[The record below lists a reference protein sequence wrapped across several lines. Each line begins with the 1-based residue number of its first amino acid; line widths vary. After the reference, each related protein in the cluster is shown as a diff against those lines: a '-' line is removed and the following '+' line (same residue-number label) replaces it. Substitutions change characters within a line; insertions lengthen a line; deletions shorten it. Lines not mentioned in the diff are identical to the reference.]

1 MKIQT
6 EHIEFELKNEL
17 LNLLPEKAI
26 YWSKESALIVADL
39 HFGKVGHFRKYGIPI
54 PKNVYADNLG
64 KLSQLLAN
72 YSVTKLIVIGDMF
85 HSHYNNEIE
94 VFKKWRLKYPS
105 LVIQLIVGNHDIL
118 KDEVYQSLQI
128 DALKTHAIPPFEF
141 IHDPADMIETDNYQ
155 LFGHVHPGV
164 RLSSG
169 RRMSLTRP
177 CFYFKENHG
186 ILPAFSDFSGL
197 HILKPSKKDQI
208 FVVGDEK
215 VIEMG

>member
-1 MKIQT
+1 MKV
-6 EHIEFELKNEL
+6 EVKNIEFTLKNEQL
-17 LNLLPEKAI
+17 KLLPEKAI
-26 YWSKESALIVADL
+26 FWAKEGALILADL
-39 HFGKVGHFRKYGIPI
+39 HFGKVGHFRKAGIPI

-64 KLSQLLAN
+64 KLSHLLIT

-85 HSHYNNEIE
+85 HSHYNNEME
-94 VFKKWRLKYPS
+94 VFKKWREKYPS

-118 KDEVYQSLQI
+118 KDDVYEQLQI
-128 DALKTHAIPPFEF
+128 DALKSHAIPPFEF
-141 IHDPADMIETDNYQ
+141 IHDPEDMIETDNYQ

-177 CFYFKENHG
+177 CFYFKETYG

-208 FVVGDEK
+208 FVVGDER
-215 VIEMG
+215 VLEV